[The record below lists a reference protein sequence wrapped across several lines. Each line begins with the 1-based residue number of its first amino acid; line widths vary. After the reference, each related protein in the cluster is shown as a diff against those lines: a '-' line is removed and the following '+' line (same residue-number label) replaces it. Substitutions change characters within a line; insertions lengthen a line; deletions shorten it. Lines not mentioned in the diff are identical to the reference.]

1 MHIVKFIGVIGT
13 SLKFSTFNF
22 QLSIFSFQ
30 FKMCIVVRQSIKGAI
45 MNYIGVLVGFITTFF
60 IVTKYLTTE
69 EVGLTRILV
78 DASILLSGLAQLGTS
93 TSAMRYYPYFK
104 DEKEKDHGFFGWTV
118 ILPLF
123 GFLIFSVLFFVFKQ
137 PIENYFSQNSSLFVD
152 YIYFVIP
159 MSFFMMYLLVFETNS
174 NLLMRIVVPK
184 FIREVG
190 IRLMTLVAYLLYA
203 FDVID
208 LDGMVVALCL
218 TYGFATLFNVI
229 YLFTLKKVSFKIQP
243 SYVTKWLRKD
253 FIFYTLFLI
262 ATSLAGNLIPVLNT
276 FFVSGKLGLAVAGVN
291 TIAVY
296 IASMVEIPYRS
307 LAAISRP
314 QISQRLKDNN
324 ILGVNEL
331 VQSVSLHQ
339 LIASLFIFFL
349 IWINIDLIYK
359 LIPNGDIYEAA
370 KFVVFILAIVKI
382 VNTSLNVGTTVLSYS
397 KYYYYSFLFT
407 VILTFTAIVM
417 NIKLIPIWGM
427 EGAALASLISYL
439 VYYTALLAFVKW
451 KLDVTPFSI
460 KELYILLIITSL
472 FVIDWLLQKYMSGKL
487 MSWFDVEI
495 IGRIVDSIL
504 RTSLMSLSGLV
515 IIYKSKISKQINDIV
530 DKFLSLLKLI

>member
-1 MHIVKFIGVIGT
+1 MG
-13 SLKFSTFNF
+13 
-22 QLSIFSFQ
+22 
-30 FKMCIVVRQSIKGAI
+30 IVVRQSIKGAI
-45 MNYIGVLVGFITTFF
+45 MNYIEVLVGFITTFF

-78 DASILLSGLAQLGTS
+78 DAAILLSSLAQLGVS

-104 DEKEKDHGFFGWTV
+104 DEKEKDHGFFGWSV
-118 ILPLF
+118 IIPFF
-123 GFLIFSVLFFVFKQ
+123 GFIIFTILFFVFKQ
-137 PIENYFSQNSSLFVD
+137 PIENYFSQNSALFVD

-159 MSFFMMYLLVFETNS
+159 MAFFMVYLLVFETNS

-190 IRLMTLVAYLLYA
+190 IRLMTLAVYLLYA
-203 FDVID
+203 FDVIS
-208 LDGMVVALCL
+208 LDGMVIALCL
-218 TYGFATLFNVI
+218 TYGIATVFNVI

-276 FFVSGKLGLAVAGVN
+276 FFVSGKLGLAVAGIN

-296 IASMVEIPYRS
+296 IANMVEIPYRS

-314 QISQRLKDNN
+314 NISQGMKDSDFH
-324 ILGVNEL
+324 GVNAL
-331 VQSVSLHQ
+331 IKSVSLHQ
-339 LIASLFIFFL
+339 FIVSCFIFFI
-349 IWINIDLIYK
+349 IWINIDLIYNI
-359 LIPNGDIYEAA
+359 IPNGNVYDEA

-382 VNTSLNVGTTVLSYS
+382 VNTSLNVGATVLSYS
-397 KYYYYSFLFT
+397 KYYYYSLLFT

-417 NIKLIPIWGM
+417 NIKLIPMWGM

-439 VYYTALLAFVKW
+439 IYYLVLLTFVNW
-451 KLDVTPFSI
+451 KLKLSPLSV
-460 KELYILLIITSL
+460 KEFYALAIIVSL
-472 FVIDWLLQKYMSGKL
+472 FVMDWLLQKYMSVRLLSLFDKEMVGQTVDSVVRTLL
-487 MSWFDVEI
+487 MS
-495 IGRIVDSIL
+495 IL
-504 RTSLMSLSGLV
+504 GV
-515 IIYKSKISKQINDIV
+515 IIIYKSGISKQINDIIN
-530 DKFLSLLKLI
+530 KCLSLLKLI

>member
-1 MHIVKFIGVIGT
+1 M
-13 SLKFSTFNF
+13 
-22 QLSIFSFQ
+22 
-30 FKMCIVVRQSIKGAI
+30 
-45 MNYIGVLVGFITTFF
+45 
-60 IVTKYLTTE
+60 
-69 EVGLTRILV
+69 
-78 DASILLSGLAQLGTS
+78 
-93 TSAMRYYPYFK
+93 
-104 DEKEKDHGFFGWTV
+104 
-118 ILPLF
+118 
-123 GFLIFSVLFFVFKQ
+123 
-137 PIENYFSQNSSLFVD
+137 
-152 YIYFVIP
+152 
-159 MSFFMMYLLVFETNS
+159 
-174 NLLMRIVVPK
+174 
-184 FIREVG
+184 
-190 IRLMTLVAYLLYA
+190 
-203 FDVID
+203 
-208 LDGMVVALCL
+208 
-218 TYGFATLFNVI
+218 
-229 YLFTLKKVSFKIQP
+229 
-243 SYVTKWLRKD
+243 RKD

-314 QISQRLKDNN
+314 QISQEMKDNK
-324 ILGVNEL
+324 ILEVNKL

-339 LIASLFIFFL
+339 FIASFFIFFL

-359 LIPNGDIYEAA
+359 LIPNGNVYDAA
-370 KFVVFILAIVKI
+370 KLVVFILAIVKI
-382 VNTSLNVGTTVLSYS
+382 VNTSLNVGATVLSYS
-397 KYYYYSFLFT
+397 KYYYYSLLFT

-439 VYYTALLAFVKW
+439 VYYTVLLAFVKW

-472 FVIDWLLQKYMSGKL
+472 FVLDWLLQKYMSGKL

-495 IGRIVDSIL
+495 IGQIVDSIL